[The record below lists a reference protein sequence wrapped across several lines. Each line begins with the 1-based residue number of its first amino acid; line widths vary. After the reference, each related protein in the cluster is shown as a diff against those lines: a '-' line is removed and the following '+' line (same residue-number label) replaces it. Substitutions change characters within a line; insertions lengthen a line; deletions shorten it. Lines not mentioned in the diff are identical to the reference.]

1 MSISLT
7 FTIPGGEDA
16 LAFKEKIRELSEAQ
30 GISMSEYIVEAIAQ
44 YMRNHAGT

>member
-7 FTIPGGEDA
+7 FTIPGSSDA

-30 GISMSEYIVEAIAQ
+30 GISMSEYIVEAIAEH
-44 YMRNHAGT
+44 MRSHHAR

>member
-1 MSISLT
+1 MSVSIT
-7 FTIPGGEDA
+7 FTVQGSSDA

-44 YMRNHAGT
+44 YMRNHDA